1 MDPGGTVSTSFLI
14 LFITLFMLIIIM
26 LEVILQVIIDLS
38 SLRDKLLFLLS
49 STKIE
54 SQGGRQKTAL

>member
-14 LFITLFMLIIIM
+14 LFITLFMLIIM